1 MKINFPREM
10 RDETIFKL
18 APALKKANDSYR
30 TQGEASFLGAS
41 VYETDDKH
49 FEKLVG
55 NSLSKLD
62 ANWILSPGTVRNVLP
77 KLYRQATPSE
87 RRYLLRIFK
96 RLAGEEKTSEQSST

>member
-1 MKINFPREM
+1 MRE
-10 RDETIFKL
+10 ETVHKL
-18 APALKKANDSYR
+18 APTLKKANDSYR
-30 TQGEASFLGAS
+30 TQGIASFSGAS
-41 VYETDDKH
+41 VYEVDDKH

-62 ANWILSPGTVRNVLP
+62 TDWNLSPGTAKDVLP

-96 RLAGEEKTSEQSST
+96 RLAGEEKISENAAA